1 MAQGHELPPPFAM
14 MQMITGYWVSQ
25 VVATLAQLDVAD
37 AIAEGKTTV
46 DAIASRAKADPG
58 AMSRLLRTAAS
69 LGIVKRDA
77 EGRFSTTPLGD
88 TLRSGV
94 PGSMRGMA
102 IAETAPGHWLPWG
115 KLADAVR
122 TGERQTK
129 AVLGQEIF
137 EYYAANP
144 KEGHDF
150 DLAMSGFSSLLA
162 PGIAAAIEVAQGAR
176 IADIGGSQGDLLTT
190 LLAAHPGTSGV
201 LLDLPSV
208 IVRAKDRIAQLG
220 LSDRVE
226 LVGGD
231 FFASVPSA
239 DVYLMKHI
247 LHDWDDAQ
255 CTSLLGH
262 CAKAMKPG
270 GRVLVIELVL
280 PDTDQPGLPPL
291 MDMNMLVM
299 LPGKER
305 TQGEYAKLFE
315 AAGLELSRAIPTK
328 TPFVVLEATKA

>member
-25 VVATLAQLDVAD
+25 IVAAVAQLDVAD
-37 AIAEGKTTV
+37 AIADGKNTV
-46 DAIASRAKADPG
+46 EAIAKNAKADPS
-58 AMSRLLRTAAS
+58 AMARLLRTAAS

-94 PGSMRGMA
+94 PGSMRDMA
-102 IAETAPGHWLPWG
+102 VAETAPGHWLPWG

-122 TGERQTK
+122 TGERRTPS
-129 AVLGQEIF
+129 VLGKEIWDH
-137 EYYAANP
+137 YAANP
-144 KEGHDF
+144 DEGRAF

-162 PGIAAAIEVAQGAR
+162 PGIAGSIDVPAGAR
-176 IADIGGSQGDLLTT
+176 IADVGGSQGELLTA
-190 LLAAHPGTSGV
+190 LLGAHPGTTGV
-201 LLDLPSV
+201 LLDLPPV
-208 IVRAKDRIAQLG
+208 IVRARERITKLG
-220 LSDRVE
+220 LADRVE

-239 DVYLMKHI
+239 DLYVMKHI

-255 CTSLLGH
+255 CTQLLTS
-262 CAKAMKPG
+262 CARAMKPG

-305 TQGEYAKLFE
+305 TQGEYAALFD
-315 AAGLELSRAIPTK
+315 AAGLKLTRAIATK
-328 TPFVVLEATKA
+328 TPFVVLEATKS